1 MISIE
6 EAKKLV
12 WENTPVL
19 GKEKINIID
28 SLGRVLAEDIISDF
42 DLPQFDRSAMDGFA
56 IISEDTISASEDN
69 PVFLEIVREIKA
81 GDDVRNLVVEKGKT
95 FLIMTG
101 AKIPKNCDAVV
112 KLEDVEEV
120 VKNGK
125 KYIMIRR
132 PVKIKENISKKG
144 EDIKKGDIVIKKATF
159 IDSAVFS
166 MLAYLGKEKIVVYKQ
181 PKVAILATGDELKKV
196 GQKIKES
203 EIYDANSYSIY
214 ALAKKYSCKPYMLGI
229 AKDEPKILD
238 KFIKKGLKYDIF
250 VISGGVSEG
259 KYDIVV
265 DVLLKNKVKLIFHKI
280 AIKPGK
286 PTFFGKKNKTVVF
299 GLPGYP
305 VSSYIN
311 FENLVKVAI
320 YKMTGR
326 DFPENFKFSGVLKED
341 VENKSDRDEF
351 LRVIAEVENG
361 EVYIT
366 PYKSQKSGVL
376 SSVLYSNAIL
386 FLKKG
391 QKLNKGQK
399 VVVEILTK

>member
-69 PVFLEIVREIKA
+69 PVFLEIVGEIKA

-125 KYIMIRR
+125 KYIMIKR
-132 PVKIKENISKKG
+132 PIKIKENISKKG

-214 ALAKKYSCKPYMLGI
+214 ALVKKYGCKPYMLGI
-229 AKDEPKILD
+229 AKDDPKILD

-326 DFPENFKFSGVLKED
+326 NFPENFKFSGVLKED

-391 QKLNKGQK
+391 QKLSKGQK

>member
-42 DLPQFDRSAMDGFA
+42 DLPQFDRSAMDGYA
-56 IISEDTISASEDN
+56 IISEDTILASKDN
-69 PVFLEIVREIKA
+69 PVFLEIVGEIKA

-214 ALAKKYSCKPYMLGI
+214 ALAKKYGCKPYMLGI

-326 DFPENFKFSGVLKED
+326 NFPENFKFSGVLKED

>member
-56 IISEDTISASEDN
+56 IISEDTILASKDN
-69 PVFLEIVREIKA
+69 PVFLEIVGEIKA

-203 EIYDANSYSIY
+203 EIYDANSYFIY
-214 ALAKKYSCKPYMLGI
+214 ALAKKYGCKPYMLGI
-229 AKDEPKILD
+229 AKDDPKILD

-265 DVLLKNKVKLIFHKI
+265 DVLLKNKVKLIFHKV

-326 DFPENFKFSGVLKED
+326 NFPENFKFSGVLKED

>member
-69 PVFLEIVREIKA
+69 PVFLEIVGEIKA

-203 EIYDANSYSIY
+203 EIYDANSYFIY
-214 ALAKKYSCKPYMLGI
+214 ALAKKYGCKPYMLGI
-229 AKDEPKILD
+229 AKDDPKILD

-265 DVLLKNKVKLIFHKI
+265 DVLLKNKVKLIFHKV

-326 DFPENFKFSGVLKED
+326 NFPENFKFSGVLKED

-351 LRVIAEVENG
+351 LRVIAEVENS

>member
-42 DLPQFDRSAMDGFA
+42 NLPQFDRSAMDGYA
-56 IISEDTISASEDN
+56 IISEDTILASKDN
-69 PVFLEIVREIKA
+69 PVFLEIVGEIKA

-214 ALAKKYSCKPYMLGI
+214 ALAKKYGCKPYMLGI

-326 DFPENFKFSGVLKED
+326 NFPENFKFSGVLKED

>member
-42 DLPQFDRSAMDGFA
+42 NLPQFDRSAMDGYA
-56 IISEDTISASEDN
+56 IISEDTILASKDN
-69 PVFLEIVREIKA
+69 PVFLEIVGEIKA